1 MKAHTLYLEEM
12 YTKNAEFP
20 EEGKFTL
27 KDDVLYT
34 HYTVCGDADDCEGTP
49 PGADVI
55 PPQQPGP
62 SHPSSSFTSG
72 WSIPHPWASV
82 YSQKVNPLSRP
93 KKNVPAYN
101 AAALKRTF
109 PYVSLCLDHTGK
121 NITVESTIDSIYVKI
136 PQNSVCVSGIL
147 EEVAMRVGMP
157 AEDFVLLD
165 AKFVPVSN
173 DERGSSGLYTVGGS
187 VCVVGVLLSSP
198 DHERTLH

>member
-20 EEGKFTL
+20 EEGKFKL

-62 SHPSSSFTSG
+62 SHPSSSFTSE
-72 WSIPHPWASV
+72 WLIPRPWASI
-82 YSQKVNPLSRP
+82 YNQAKQKVNPLSHL
-93 KKNVPAYN
+93 KKSVPAYN

-136 PQNSVCVSGIL
+136 PQNSVRVSGIL

-157 AEDFVLLD
+157 AEDLVLLD
-165 AKFVPVSN
+165 AKFVAVSN
-173 DERGSSGLYTVGGS
+173 DEKGVSMRMNMAVKLMY
-187 VCVVGVLLSSP
+187 VCI
-198 DHERTLH
+198 